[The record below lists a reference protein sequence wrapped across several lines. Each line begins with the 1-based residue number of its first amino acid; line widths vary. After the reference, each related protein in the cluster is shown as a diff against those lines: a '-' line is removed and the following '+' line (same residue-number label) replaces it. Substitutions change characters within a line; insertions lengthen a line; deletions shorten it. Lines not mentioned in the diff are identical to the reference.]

1 MIQLDADLDGV
12 LAQISENG
20 NGGLVYTGKDLMVVI
35 RHDGF
40 DWPVVVPFGFAWDG
54 ASIPG
59 FARAIVGS
67 PLDRRYRVASMVHDR
82 CYEARVNRQ
91 ATDYA
96 FHDLLKQ
103 SGVPHWKA
111 WVMFS
116 AVRIGGHVYTAA
128 HTSRFWA
135 GVKRLLESL
144 S

>member
-1 MIQLDADLDGV
+1 
-12 LAQISENG
+12 
-20 NGGLVYTGKDLMVVI
+20 
-35 RHDGF
+35 
-40 DWPVVVPFGFAWDG
+40 VPFGFVWDG

-59 FARAIVGS
+59 FARVIVGS

-82 CYEARVNRQ
+82 CYGLRVNRQ
-91 ATDYA
+91 AADYA
-96 FHDLLKQ
+96 FHELLKQ
-103 SGVPHWKA
+103 SGVPHWRA

-135 GVKRLLESL
+135 SVKRVLESL